1 MSFSTITSDG
11 FYFKGMYRFQ
21 QFRNNLTIHAHFKK
35 LKEPTT
41 EDAQTN
47 SGNNGKG
54 NKKSKKPKKNE

>member
-1 MSFSTITSDG
+1 
-11 FYFKGMYRFQ
+11 MYRFQ